1 MLLAPTRY
9 QVSLA
14 RGPSEVE
21 AAQRLRHEVF
31 VRELGAPDPD
41 PVGRIE
47 SDRFDPFCR
56 HLLLRA
62 GDEVV
67 GTYRLLDEAGAA
79 RAGGFYTEDEYDL
92 APLRRTGRPLM
103 ELGRSCVRA
112 DHRGGAALGAM
123 WGALAAHVAAEGQQ
137 ILFGVASFHG
147 TRTAPLAMALSHLA
161 HAHLAP
167 AELRPRSRV
176 HAPMDIVPPDRI
188 DRVAAMRAVPPL
200 MKSYLRL
207 GGFVGDGAY
216 VDEGFNTVDVC
227 LVLDVARIPDRIRT
241 QNGWPA

>member
-1 MLLAPTRY
+1 MLRRVPRY
-9 QVSLA
+9 HVSFA
-14 RGPSEVE
+14 EEPGEVR
-21 AAQRLRHEVF
+21 AALRLRHEVF

-41 PVGRIE
+41 PEGCLE
-47 SDRFDPFCR
+47 SDRFDPHCR
-56 HLLLRA
+56 HLLLRD

-79 RAGGFYTEDEYDL
+79 RAGGFYGEGEYDIS
-92 APLRRTGRPLM
+92 PLRAARRPLL

-112 DHRGGAALGAM
+112 DHRGGAALAEM
-123 WGALAAHVAAEGQQ
+123 WAALARHVDRGGAS

-147 TRTAPLAMALSHLA
+147 ADPAPLGMTLSHLA

-167 AELRPRSRV
+167 PELRPVSRAYV
-176 HAPMDIVPPDRI
+176 PMDTVPPECI

-207 GGFVGDGAY
+207 GGFVGEGAF
-216 VDEGFNTVDVC
+216 VDRSFNTVDVC
-227 LVLDVARIPDRIRT
+227 LVLDVERIPRILRMRS
-241 QNGWPA
+241 GWAA